1 MTRKGKQHRTHRVKK
16 DLPHTRLLDYCSE
29 AFPLL
34 GSRTA
39 VKKAIADGRLLRNGR
54 PVQPN
59 DPLRKGDR
67 LELKG
72 AGLSKARKYD
82 RDLPVVYEDDHLI
95 VVNKPG
101 GLAVNGPRVQTVENA
116 LAGNV
121 RPSPEA
127 DALPRPVAVHR
138 IDVPTKGL
146 VLLAKTKEALIRLSK
161 AFEENEVRKE
171 YQAVVHGQPPR
182 EGTIDDPI
190 EGKEAI
196 TRFETLRTAPS
207 RVYEHLSLLRL
218 RPVTGRT
225 HQLRIHLRGRGH
237 LIVGDKAYAGRQR
250 TILGKGLHLCA
261 CRLAFEHPVTGE
273 PIDLRIDPPRRFN
286 KLLQRET
293 KRFS

>member
-1 MTRKGKQHRTHRVKK
+1 MAKKGKQPLRHRVKK
-16 DLPHTRLLDYCSE
+16 DLLHISLVDYCSE

-54 PVQPN
+54 PAHLTDTLQ
-59 DPLRKGDR
+59 KGDR

-101 GLAVNGPRVQTVENA
+101 GLAVNGNRTSTVENA
-116 LAGNV
+116 LAGSS
-121 RPSPEA
+121 RPSPEP

-138 IDVPTKGL
+138 IDLPTKGL
-146 VLLAKTKEALIRLSK
+146 VLLAKTKQALIRLSK

-171 YQAVVHGQPPR
+171 YQAVVHGQTPG

-196 TRFETLRTAPS
+196 TRFETLYTAPS
-207 RVYEHLSLLRL
+207 RVYEHLSLVKLC
-218 RPVTGRT
+218 PVTGRT
-225 HQLRIHLRGRGH
+225 HQLRIHLQGRGH
-237 LIVGDKAYAGRQR
+237 LIVGDKAYAGRQP

-261 CRLAFEHPVTGE
+261 CRLVFEHPATGQ
-273 PIDLRIDPPRRFN
+273 PIDLKIHPPEKFN